1 VAAARCSVGAD
12 IRVEEPRYT
21 AYSEGPGSF
30 RRSNRNDKSARAC
43 LGKVERGR
51 FSGPRYQP
59 RPPARRS
66 GCIAAEPYPPASPLA
81 AYTDQPWHESGK
93 SRGIHKRAE
102 PPCSPFYRP
111 GATRIHLTAPPRV
124 SKLET
129 MEIHLTAEQETQLS
143 QIAAL
148 EGKGADELAREVF
161 LRGLDAEASRLAV
174 KPRNIQGHDAVAR
187 ILELRRG
194 NVLPEGVTIED
205 LIREGRA

>member
-1 VAAARCSVGAD
+1 
-12 IRVEEPRYT
+12 
-21 AYSEGPGSF
+21 
-30 RRSNRNDKSARAC
+30 
-43 LGKVERGR
+43 
-51 FSGPRYQP
+51 
-59 RPPARRS
+59 
-66 GCIAAEPYPPASPLA
+66 
-81 AYTDQPWHESGK
+81 
-93 SRGIHKRAE
+93 
-102 PPCSPFYRP
+102 
-111 GATRIHLTAPPRV
+111 
-124 SKLET
+124 